1 MTRSSKILLLILI
14 LGVALLAA
22 GCPERR
28 TVADVQRNPGRY
40 NNKDVTIIGTVKNS
54 YGVSLPGTGV
64 RGGVYEVDD
73 GTGTIWIVSE
83 RTVPNKGAEVAVS
96 GTVGSGVSWGGKNYG
111 LGLYEKHRHF
121 GKR

>member
-1 MTRSSKILLLILI
+1 MTSLSKFLILTVT
-14 LGVALLAA
+14 LGIAFLAA

-28 TVADVQRNPGRY
+28 TVADIERNPGRY
-40 NNKDVTIIGTVKNS
+40 NNKDVTIVGTVKNS
-54 YGVSLPGTGV
+54 YGVSLPGTPV
-64 RGGVYEVDD
+64 RGGIYEVDD
-73 GTGTIWIVSE
+73 GTGTIWVVSE

-111 LGLYEKHRHF
+111 LGLYEKSRHF